1 MNLWKLILILLGT
14 ISLGAGIIGIVLPGL
29 PTTPFLLL
37 TAGLYMRSSDRLY
50 NWLLSTSICGKR
62 IKRWQEK
69 RGMTLRE
76 KVLTILMMWSMICVS
91 VIFLLS
97 STSGRVTVVI
107 LGVAGT
113 LVMGFI
119 VRTIRD

>member
-1 MNLWKLILILLGT
+1 MNFWKIILIFLGT
-14 ISLGAGIIGIVLPGL
+14 ISLGIGVVGIVVPGL

-50 NWLLSTSICGKR
+50 NWLLTTSICGKR

-69 RGMTLRE
+69 RGMTIRE
-76 KVLTILMMWSMICVS
+76 KLLTILMMWSMISVS

-97 STSGRVTVVI
+97 STEGRLIVI
-107 LGVAGT
+107 SLGIAGT
-113 LVMGFI
+113 VVMGFVI
-119 VRTIRD
+119 RTIRN

>member
-1 MNLWKLILILLGT
+1 MNFWKIILIFLGT
-14 ISLGAGIIGIVLPGL
+14 ISLGIGVVGIVVPGL

-69 RGMTLRE
+69 RGMTIRE
-76 KVLTILMMWSMICVS
+76 KLLTILMMWSMIAVS

-97 STSGRVTVVI
+97 STEGRLIVISLGIIGTV
-107 LGVAGT
+107 
-113 LVMGFI
+113 VMGFVI
-119 VRTIRD
+119 RTIRN